1 MYKYFEDKKLLK
13 TIQINCSELV
23 KELEDELRLEGL
35 NSQVF
40 LIGSG
45 GRNMVM
51 QNENGPIDFDF
62 NLNVLSCDDIEN
74 CSQIKELVRK
84 CFNKVMYK
92 NNKLGD
98 VDDSKSS
105 LTTKILHLKE
115 YPETEFS
122 IDLGIVRQDREG
134 NWQRLIHKKTGNTHG
149 DEYFW
154 NTAPS
159 SKDYNKKTKTIKMV
173 PGAWEVVREE
183 YKDLKNMYLKRNDHN
198 HPSFICYIEAVNNI
212 YNHLK
217 QKHLFKKTPKF

>member
-51 QNENGPIDFDF
+51 QNENGPIDFDY
-62 NLNVLSCDDIEN
+62 NLNVLSCDDINN
-74 CSQIKELVRK
+74 CFQIKELVRK

-98 VDDSKSS
+98 VMG
-105 LTTKILHLKE
+105 
-115 YPETEFS
+115 FS
-122 IDLGIVRQDREG
+122 DKFF
-134 NWQRLIHKKTGNTHG
+134 N
-149 DEYFW
+149 
-154 NTAPS
+154 
-159 SKDYNKKTKTIKMV
+159 
-173 PGAWEVVREE
+173 
-183 YKDLKNMYLKRNDHN
+183 
-198 HPSFICYIEAVNNI
+198 C
-212 YNHLK
+212 
-217 QKHLFKKTPKF
+217 PK